1 MLLVDLITE
10 RSYEVMLNTIPENMI
25 EKAVSELKETNVL
38 KYIWG
43 GGNAQE
49 K

>member
-1 MLLVDLITE
+1 
-10 RSYEVMLNTIPENMI
+10 MLNTIPENMI

-43 GGNAQE
+43 GGGAMRKKNKE
-49 K
+49 LSGV

>member
-1 MLLVDLITE
+1 
-10 RSYEVMLNTIPENMI
+10 MLNTIPENMI

-43 GGNAQE
+43 GRNAQE

>member
-1 MLLVDLITE
+1 
-10 RSYEVMLNTIPENMI
+10 MLNTIPENMI

-43 GGNAQE
+43 GAMRKKNKELSGV
-49 K
+49 